1 MLPFAPKKMTKPK
14 PLEEVGV
21 EITDAKRKTL
31 RVLRKKKGWSMEEAG
46 RRSGLSDGTISNLEN
61 GRQTTL
67 KKRKYA
73 RLMHAYSSPEPV
85 HDEID
90 GAQSTYVRIVDLAA
104 SFDENQ
110 LQVLLSTAESLAKT
124 KHT

>member
-14 PLEEVGV
+14 PLDEVGV
-21 EITDAKRKTL
+21 EITDAKRKML

-85 HDEID
+85 HDGID
-90 GAQSTYVRIVDLAA
+90 GAQSTYARIVDLAA